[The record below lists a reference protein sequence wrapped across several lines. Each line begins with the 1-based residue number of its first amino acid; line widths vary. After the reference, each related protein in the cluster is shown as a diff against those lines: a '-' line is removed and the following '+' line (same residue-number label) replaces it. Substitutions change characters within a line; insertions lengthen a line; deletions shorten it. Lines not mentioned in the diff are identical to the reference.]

1 MSPELAVLTPEKA
14 IVAYPLAG
22 LGRRVTAH
30 LLDIVLVIA
39 LMVGISAGLVQLS
52 TLVPFLAGI
61 LTSVMLVSSFLVPL
75 GYFVLQEGLWNGTTL
90 GKRSQNLRVRM
101 ADGTPITFGAALAR
115 NLLRPADMLPGTYLV
130 GIVAVFLNPKAQRL
144 GDLVADTVVVA
155 ERKGLPLYHPAP
167 HAVGVHAFEGAV
179 GELRGMTQE
188 EYMALRRLADRF
200 PELSPAIQ
208 ARMIEEVWKPIAE
221 RRKIATPQ
229 DIHPLFLI
237 EAAVMKHGRQRG
249 LL

>member
-22 LGRRVTAH
+22 LGRRITAH
-30 LLDIVLVIA
+30 LLDIIIIVGILFGVTMGMGLLAMRLPFIGGFIQGLMLA
-39 LMVGISAGLVQLS
+39 LMFLI
-52 TLVPFLAGI
+52 PFA
-61 LTSVMLVSSFLVPL
+61 
-75 GYFVLQEGLWNGTTL
+75 YFILQEGLWNGTTL

-115 NLLRPADMLPGTYLV
+115 NLLRPADMVPGTYLV

-144 GDLVADTVVVA
+144 GDLIADTVVVA
-155 ERKGLPLYHPAP
+155 ERKSLPLYHPAP
-167 HAVGVHAFEGAV
+167 HAAGVHAFESAV
-179 GELRGMTQE
+179 GDLRGLTQE

-200 PELSPAIQ
+200 PELPPAIQ

-221 RRKIATPQ
+221 RRKIDTPQ

-237 EAAVMKHGRQRG
+237 EATVMKHGRQRG